1 MPNIWLASWRV
12 ASATAIGYSRSLRV
26 FRRRITGLLNAPL
39 ARSTIVQTYND
50 LETNVKTANRFRLA
64 ALAGAALL
72 AACGGG
78 GDDPPA
84 PPPPPPVPEETRA
97 QDSRTFT
104 PQDPSATTFA
114 AMSGVMVGTERWAGV
129 LNGAAYRV
137 EVPSSGWNGKLVMY
151 AHGYRGEGSVLT
163 VSNPSIRRY
172 LIENGYAW
180 AASSYSTNFYDVRA
194 GVEDTNALALAFT
207 RIAATNGRALAAP
220 DRIYI
225 TGHSMGGHVT
235 GAAIEQEAAAT
246 AKNKVSYHGAVPM
259 CGVMGDAELFNRFAG
274 MQVTAQALAG
284 VPSYPTDK
292 WSEIAGLV
300 TGTLFSTFTATSI
313 VPTAQGVKYLSV
325 VENLTGGERP
335 MFDEGVLYGRSFQS
349 AYGTF
354 GSDGTVTGIL
364 NRNILDTN
372 AFTYLIAGDVP
383 GSTAL
388 NTAVQKLT
396 AAPDANRLR
405 RDGLRWVP
413 AINGEF
419 KIPVVSIHTLGDLFV
434 PFSMQQVYQQRAA
447 AKGNAGWLVQRAI
460 RGASHCDFTV
470 AEQVRAFEDMVVWE
484 QTGVKPAGDDV
495 MTPATV
501 ANAAYGCTF
510 TDSALGPDDTGSA
523 AASFRP
529 IAPACPP

>member
-1 MPNIWLASWRV
+1 VRTQNK
-12 ASATAIGYSRSLRV
+12 
-26 FRRRITGLLNAPL
+26 FRFA
-39 ARSTIVQTYND
+39 V
-50 LETNVKTANRFRLA
+50 
-64 ALAGAALL
+64 LAGAALL

-78 GDDPPA
+78 GDDPVAVA
-84 PPPPPPVPEETRA
+84 PPAAVSEETRA
-97 QDSRTFT
+97 HDSRVFT
-104 PQDPSATTFA
+104 PADPGATTFA
-114 AMSGVMVGTERWAGV
+114 DLSGVTVGTSRWAGV
-129 LNGAAYRV
+129 LNGASYRI
-137 EVPSSGWNGKLVMY
+137 EVPASWNGKLVMY
-151 AHGYRGEGSVLT
+151 AHGFRGEGSSLT

-180 AASSYSTNFYDVRA
+180 AASSYSTNYYDVRA
-194 GVEDTNALALAFT
+194 GVEDTNALALAFNN
-207 RIAATNGRALAAP
+207 IAAANGRPLAAP

-235 GAAIEQEAAAT
+235 GAAIEAEAQAT
-246 AKNKVSYHGAVPM
+246 AKNKVRYHGAVPM

-284 VPSYPTDK
+284 VPSYPTNK
-292 WSEIAGLV
+292 WSEIRDLV
-300 TGTLFSTFTATSI
+300 TSTLFSTYNASNI
-313 VPTAQGVKYLSV
+313 VPTAQGQKFLSV

-335 MFDEGVLYGRSFQS
+335 LFDQGVQFGRSFQS

-364 NRNILDTN
+364 NRNVLDTN
-372 AFTYLIAGDVP
+372 AFTYLIDGDVP

-388 NTAVQKLT
+388 NASAQKLT
-396 AAPDANRLR
+396 AAADANRLR
-405 RDGLRWVP
+405 TDGLRWIP

-419 KIPVVSIHTLGDLFV
+419 TIPVVSIHTLGDLFV
-434 PFSMQQVYQQRAA
+434 PFSMQQVYQQRAT
-447 AKGNAGWLVQRAI
+447 AKGNANWLVQRAI

-470 AEQVRAFEDMVVWE
+470 AEQVQAFADMVTWE

-501 ANAAYGCTF
+501 ADPAYGCTF
-510 TDSALGPDDTGSA
+510 TNNTLGTDDTGGA

-529 IAPACPP
+529 VIAATTPACPI